1 MLLSVNVGLPKDV
14 PWRGKAVFTGVFKD
28 PVGDRR
34 RVSRLNIEGDGQ
46 GDLAGHGGEQRAVFV
61 YQLDSYRYWEREL
74 GRNDSVYGQFGE
86 NFTVDGLSDDEVCV
100 GDRYR
105 IGTAVFEVSQPRVT
119 CFRVGI
125 RMSDPRLPALLVS
138 HHRPGFYFRVLEEG
152 EVQAGDDI
160 LRLEAGPE
168 RMTVAELDALLY
180 LPGHPRQQLL
190 RALRIPALSPGWQ
203 ASFRALLEGS
213 PGRGNAGLAVAS
225 PPPAWAGFRPL
236 TIAAIGRES
245 DSVISIRLQAPDGAP
260 LPAARPG
267 QYVTVR
273 VQPDPGQRPL
283 LRNYSLSGSAAAGT
297 YRITVKH
304 EEHGAVSGY
313 LHSGLQPGDRL
324 DVAAPRGAFI
334 LDQTE
339 APVLLI
345 TAGIGATPAL
355 AMLHALA
362 ESHSEREL
370 WWVHGARSS
379 REHSFAAEARAL
391 LATLP
396 NAQAHVYY
404 SHPEPGD
411 VEGRDFDSPGRLT
424 APALAELEPPRNAE
438 AYVCGP
444 AAFMQEISAALAAL
458 GLDASRIHTEP
469 FGPASAQT
477 NVLTWHNDN
486 LRTGLNSNEVILTP
500 ANVRSSTFGL
510 RFNFIVDGNV
520 DAEPL
525 YVMGVRVSTN
535 AVHNVIYVVT
545 ENNSVYAIDADT
557 GHQYWRVSALVA
569 GEVSS
574 DDRDCDMVTPQ
585 IGITVTPVIDLK
597 SGPHGTIYFVSMSK
611 DSSGKYHHRVHAM
624 DLITGAEE
632 FGGPREVQA
641 TYPGKGEN
649 SSNGRVVF
657 DPAQYKDRPSLLLV
671 NGVIYTSWSSHCD
684 RQPYT
689 SWIMGYNETNLQ
701 QTGVINFTPNGA
713 QGGMW
718 NAGAGPAADAQGN
731 IYMALGN
738 GTFDTTTTASG
749 FPDLGD
755 YGNALVKVNMVNGK
769 LSVVDYWTMY
779 NTVDE
784 SEADLDLS
792 SGGTMLLPDMKDST
806 GKTRHLAVTAG
817 KDTHLYVVD
826 RDKMGHFHA
835 GSNATVYQ
843 DLTGPLP
850 GGVWASPAYF
860 NNQIYYGSR
869 SQPLVALQI
878 SSARVS
884 SSPFSSTEVAF
895 VYPGTTPSVSA
906 YGNTNG
912 IVWAAKNTQPT
923 VLYAYDARNLNT
935 ELYGSDQAPHSAI
948 TLGTEINSSLP

>member
-1 MLLSVNVGLPKDV
+1 MKSVM
-14 PWRGKAVFTGVFKD
+14 
-28 PVGDRR
+28 
-34 RVSRLNIEGDGQ
+34 
-46 GDLAGHGGEQRAVFV
+46 
-61 YQLDSYRYWEREL
+61 RY
-74 GRNDSVYGQFGE
+74 
-86 NFTVDGLSDDEVCV
+86 
-100 GDRYR
+100 
-105 IGTAVFEVSQPRVT
+105 
-119 CFRVGI
+119 
-125 RMSDPRLPALLVS
+125 
-138 HHRPGFYFRVLEEG
+138 
-152 EVQAGDDI
+152 
-160 LRLEAGPE
+160 
-168 RMTVAELDALLY
+168 
-180 LPGHPRQQLL
+180 
-190 RALRIPALSPGWQ
+190 LSPTI
-203 ASFRALLEGS
+203 LIV
-213 PGRGNAGLAVAS
+213 LA
-225 PPPAWAGFRPL
+225 
-236 TIAAIGRES
+236 
-245 DSVISIRLQAPDGAP
+245 
-260 LPAARPG
+260 
-267 QYVTVR
+267 
-273 VQPDPGQRPL
+273 
-283 LRNYSLSGSAAAGT
+283 
-297 YRITVKH
+297 
-304 EEHGAVSGY
+304 
-313 LHSGLQPGDRL
+313 
-324 DVAAPRGAFI
+324 
-334 LDQTE
+334 
-339 APVLLI
+339 VLLI
-345 TAGIGATPAL
+345 G
-355 AMLHALA
+355 LH
-362 ESHSEREL
+362 E
-370 WWVHGARSS
+370 
-379 REHSFAAEARAL
+379 
-391 LATLP
+391 
-396 NAQAHVYY
+396 
-404 SHPEPGD
+404 
-411 VEGRDFDSPGRLT
+411 
-424 APALAELEPPRNAE
+424 
-438 AYVCGP
+438 
-444 AAFMQEISAALAAL
+444 
-458 GLDASRIHTEP
+458 
-469 FGPASAQT
+469 ASAQT

-510 RFNFIVDGNV
+510 RFNFIVDGKV

-525 YVMGVRVSTN
+525 YVMGVRFSTN

-557 GHQYWRVSALVA
+557 GHQYWHVSALVA
-569 GEVSS
+569 GEMPS

-624 DLITGAEE
+624 DLVTGAEE

-641 TYPGKGEN
+641 TYPGKGDN
-649 SSNGRVVF
+649 SSNGTVVF

-731 IYMALGN
+731 VYMALGN

-769 LSVVDYWTMY
+769 LSVLDYWTMY

-784 SEADLDLS
+784 SEADMDLS
-792 SGGTMLLPDMKDST
+792 SGGTMLLPDMTDST

-826 RDKMGHFHA
+826 RDNMGHFHA

-869 SQPLVALQI
+869 SQPLVALQVN
-878 SSARVS
+878 SARVS
-884 SSPFSSTEVAF
+884 SSPFSSTAVAF
-895 VYPGTTPSVSA
+895 VYPGSTPSVSA

-935 ELYGSDQAPHSAI
+935 ELYDSNQAANSRDHFGNGNKFFTPMIANGKVYVGTTNSVAAFGLLTTTAPPLPDGDYMLTNASSGMVLADGEASTSSGAPIIQWSPTQGREQEWFFSSQGKGYYVIQNIASGLLLTDTDGSTTSLTPLVQRTPAFDNTQLWALIAAGGGYIIQNKASALVI
-948 TLGTEINSSLP
+948 ENPGSSKSAGTAMVLDPRTNGVNQVWTFGAQTLGADLFLRIQPSTTTVHQGDLLTYAFPVWNLGPANAVHEVLNTQVPAGTTFNSISLTGTPGLGTCTTPPLQGTGPIVCHENSAMAVNTTWTVNLTVKVTASAGTVITANATTTQDTTDPNLANNTATVSTTVH